1 MKITTNN
8 VPRNVIYFYELTQAE
23 RSEFDYLGETD
34 ALVRYK
40 GELIALAD
48 FTRVA
53 KRSQPGNSM
62 AHVVDDDSPL
72 LAWHGI
78 RMDTYFSGVAI
89 RFADTDGERVILG
102 SVSA

>member
-23 RSEFDYLGETD
+23 RTEFDYLDETD

-40 GELIALAD
+40 GELIPLAD
-48 FTRVA
+48 FTSIA

-62 AHVVDDDSPL
+62 AHGVDDNDPL

-78 RMDTYFSGVAI
+78 LMDTYFSGV
-89 RFADTDGERVILG
+89 VILG
-102 SVSA
+102 SLYA